1 MGTHATIAIRHKDNT
16 IDSINCNYDGYLSYT
31 GYILENFYNTP
42 DKAKKLIALGELSGI
57 GYKGLYPEIITHDI
71 ERKSMATN
79 DFIFDY
85 IKSYAR
91 DLGESI
97 RINHFDNDE
106 SFIMHKYDLTYIFD
120 ENTDKWYYWHLKT
133 KTTLSSVLKSDKDK
147 NPEEYTRWENI
158 SLPEYYDQFAAIDP
172 YTLAQEKAEEYRS
185 EMIGKKY
192 RHFKGNTYKVDT
204 IAVDSETNELRVIY
218 HAIDKASTVCDRP
231 LDMFLSKVDKNK
243 YPNTTQELR
252 FEPVK

>member
-16 IDSINCNYDGYLSYT
+16 IDSIDCNYDGYLSYT

-42 DKAKKLIALGELSGI
+42 DKVKKLIALGELSGI

-79 DFIFDY
+79 DFISDY

-106 SFIMHKYDLTYIFD
+106 SFIIHKYDLTYIFD
-120 ENTDKWYYWHLKT
+120 ENTNKWYYWYLEAKIA
-133 KTTLSSVLKSDKDK
+133 LSSVLKRDK
-147 NPEEYTRWENI
+147 NKYPEEYTRWENI

-172 YTLAQEKAEEYRS
+172 HTLAQEKAEEYRAK
-185 EMIGKKY
+185 MLGKKY
-192 RHFKGNTYKVDT
+192 RHFKGNIYKVDT
-204 IAVDSETNELRVIY
+204 IAIDSETNELRVIY
-218 HAIDKASTVCDRP
+218 HSINNASAVCDRL
-231 LDMFLSKVDKNK
+231 LDMFLSQVDKNK
-243 YPNTTQELR
+243 YPNATQKLR
-252 FEPVK
+252 FEPIE